1 MGTVHAGITD
11 NLAWKEESR
20 KTVFTCPVFSVGER
34 VCRSPDDKLKTFTV
48 LDSSDWAIV
57 IPVVETEQGRRF
69 VMVKQW
75 RPGAGQLS
83 LEFPGGVF
91 QPLEDPAKAAA
102 RELQEETGYRPNK
115 IHKIGEFSPN
125 PAIMS
130 NRVYFF
136 LAEELENT
144 GKPEPDDDEY
154 LETVLVDAGDVIR
167 NMGQPPF
174 IHALMGTALSLY
186 LQKTQ

>member
-1 MGTVHAGITD
+1 MNDHLV
-11 NLAWKEESR
+11 WKEETR

-34 VCRSPDDKLKTFTV
+34 VCRSPDDMLKIFTV

-57 IPVVETEQGRRF
+57 IPVIETERGRRF

-75 RPGAGQLS
+75 RHGACELS

-91 QPLEDPAKAAA
+91 KPLEDPAVAAA

-115 IHKIGEFSPN
+115 IQKIGEFSPN

-130 NRVYFF
+130 NRVFFF

-144 GKPEPDDDEY
+144 GKSEPDDDEY
-154 LETVLVDAGDVIR
+154 LETVLVDTDEVMR
-167 NMGQPPF
+167 NMGRPPY

-186 LQKTQ
+186 SQKSM